1 MSNLID
7 ETIGKHIADDFV
19 IGDRK
24 QGEEAISNMVER
36 INNKIRNR
44 NNIKNVTD
52 DDTFA
57 KVKDVMLQ
65 LDVPD
70 QLEIIYHYYYDIGL
84 IDQNFVKDMFGELIK
99 DTHNR
104 NKFVTAILLV
114 GGTLLVMIVTVSL
127 VYGAFS
133 GTLDP
138 NSILGAIVG
147 WMGEIAKAFFID
159 IN

>member
-7 ETIGKHIADDFV
+7 DTIGKHIADDFV

-84 IDQNFVKDMFGELIK
+84 IDQNFVKDMFGIIWHLPFHQPLYTYGSFLYRELQ
-99 DTHNR
+99 
-104 NKFVTAILLV
+104 ILY
-114 GGTLLVMIVTVSL
+114 M
-127 VYGAFS
+127 
-133 GTLDP
+133 
-138 NSILGAIVG
+138 
-147 WMGEIAKAFFID
+147 
-159 IN
+159 